1 MTTVAFR
8 RPVFQD
14 QVKRATNRFAKKIA
28 LYIKLMGYA
37 RACSA
42 LAANGQYEAA
52 ESLFREKMDLKKEL
66 QND

>member
-14 QVKRATNRFAKKIA
+14 QVRRVTRRLARKIA
-28 LYIKLMGYA
+28 LTVKIMGYA
-37 RACSA
+37 RAAGA
-42 LAANGQYEAA
+42 LANQGQYEAA
-52 ESLFREKMDLKKEL
+52 ENLFREKMNLKKEL